1 MAGQPLDI
9 IGQYSSSNQI
19 IPYSWCLYPLMKPLW
34 RYFLSMNIILSRN
47 ARNRLAVVALGLHL
61 YLKSRGRITTISMIM
76 RRASNSISNSKSKT
90 SRQSKRVKTALNGR
104 SKISP
109 RNSRSKKQE
118 KCKYLSYPRFSIA
131 PLLTPWSQLSRDRF
145 SSRANKI

>member
-1 MAGQPLDI
+1 MVWEAFSRRSQSKNI
-9 IGQYSSSNQI
+9 KRTT
-19 IPYSWCLYPLMKPLW
+19 WCLYPLMKPLW
-34 RYFLSMNIILSRN
+34 RYFLSKNIIVSRN

-61 YLKSRGRITTISMIM
+61 YLKSRGRTTTISMIM

-90 SRQSKRVKTALNGR
+90 SRQSKRVKTALSGR

-109 RNSRSKKQE
+109 RNSRSKKRE

-131 PLLTPWSQLSRDRF
+131 PLLTLWSQLSRDRF